1 VNEDKSA
8 RYHRLKRR
16 AGLASALVTV
26 AVLGGLLLTGA
37 SAALARA
44 ARVIAPAPA
53 GSVALYVVALAAILE
68 TALLPLVFYRSFALE
83 RRYGLSS
90 GSVRGWIR
98 DHAKAS
104 LIGLALGVLAVEAVY
119 LLLADSPVWWWLLAA
134 GLFVCAMAAIANVAP
149 VLLLPLFYKFRPLED
164 EALRA
169 RLVALSAR
177 AGVPVL
183 GIYEWAVGDK
193 TRRANAALVGTGRT
207 RRIILSDTLLAA
219 YSEEEIEIVMAHE
232 LGHHVHRDI
241 LVALVAE
248 SAAMTAAFFA
258 AAWALNASWHGLG
271 LASPADVAGLPLLLL
286 TAGGVMRAAT
296 PLANGLS
303 RRNERRADG
312 YALTLTRRPAAFISA
327 MKRLGAQNLA
337 EENPS
342 RAVLWLFHTHPPV
355 SQRIEAAKKYVQRA
369 TCDVQGGT

>member
-44 ARVIAPAPA
+44 ARVITPSPAA
-53 GSVALYVVALAAILE
+53 SVALYVVALAAILE
-68 TALLPLVFYRSFALE
+68 TALFPLVFYRTFSLE

-90 GSVRGWIR
+90 GGVRAWIR
-98 DHAKAS
+98 DYAKAS
-104 LIGLALGVLAVEAVY
+104 LIGLVVGVLAVEAVY
-119 LLLADSPVWWWLLAA
+119 LLLTESPAWWWLLAS
-134 GLFVCAMAAIANVAP
+134 GLFVSAMAIVANVAP

-164 EALRA
+164 DALRA
-169 RLVALSAR
+169 RLVDLSAR

-248 SAAMTAAFFA
+248 SAALTTAFFA
-258 AAWALNASWHGLG
+258 AACALNASWRGLG

-286 TAGGVMRAAT
+286 AAGGVMRAAT

-303 RRNERRADG
+303 RRNERRADR

-355 SQRIEAAKKYVQRA
+355 SQRIEAARQHMPRA
-369 TCDVQGGT
+369 T